1 MNIISNTYDNTFY
14 VEAKIRNNIGTTL
27 QYNYQDQSVKL
38 INLTLEAKSAYTSN
52 QKVSIQSDSIP
63 NIVLY
68 QS

>member
-68 QS
+68 KS

>member
-14 VEAKIRNNIGTTL
+14 VEATIKNNVSTTL
-27 QYNYQDQSVKL
+27 QYNYQNRSVKL

-63 NIVLY
+63 NIILY

>member
-14 VEAKIRNNIGTTL
+14 VEAKITNNIGTTL

-38 INLTLEAKSAYTSN
+38 INLTLQAKSAYTSN
-52 QKVSIQSDSIP
+52 QKVAIQSDSIP